1 MIGRKIMVTKH
12 RKTDEKRC
20 KYSRE
25 FKLDAIKLA
34 KESGR
39 KPSDISADLGLH
51 KQMVGK
57 WIKEYEKDQKESFPG
72 VGQPKA
78 SEKELYELKRKL
90 KNAEEER
97 DILKK
102 ALAIFSKAPI

>member
-1 MIGRKIMVTKH
+1 MVTKH

-20 KYSRE
+20 KYNRE

-78 SEKELYELKRKL
+78 SEKELYELRRKL
-90 KNAEEER
+90 RNVEEER

-102 ALAIFSKAPI
+102 ALAIFSKAPK

>member
-1 MIGRKIMVTKH
+1 MATKY

-20 KYSRE
+20 RYSRE

-39 KPSDISADLGLH
+39 KPSEISTDLGLH
-51 KQMVGK
+51 AQMVGK
-57 WIKEYEKDQKESFPG
+57 WLKEYERDQKESFPG
-72 VGQPKA
+72 VGQPKS
-78 SEKELYELKRKL
+78 SEKELYALKRQL
-90 KNAEEER
+90 KKVEEER

-102 ALAIFSKAPI
+102 ALAIFSKAPK